1 MKFRDLVSRLKVLKD
16 RNSEKREEMVDWKL
30 LDSSAEELAKLAERY
45 PEKRSEIEAE
55 IDRRDQLNQSYQSY
69 LNASP
74 QNNALIAYQQQS
86 AQNQINQGMIYQYGS
101 WKPVQGA
108 LYTDCNGIR
117 YIQTSP
123 IDQLPTWVQFP
134 PPPQNQP
141 SQQIVYKLIYPDGSE
156 VSSRRYD
163 TWGEAEADL
172 KTYAGTPMIRAEIKS
187 LQPSTSGVK
196 ITYEASHVIPGGT
209 QFKIQDAGGAL
220 LAEGIIYPDGGISI
234 AHSPGIDSSEARRII
249 SEQMK
254 HGKDT
259 TVYPEK
265 IKVPEIPKPPKSLDE
280 RISIYSHLVERI
292 DAMEKKVKVR
302 TEPETDDLLDSLVER
317 VKVLE
322 TKLSQL
328 EKLSEKEKAL
338 A

>member
-1 MKFRDLVSRLKVLKD
+1 MKSRDLVSRLKVLKD

-30 LDSSAEELAKLAERY
+30 LDSSAEDLAKLAERY
-45 PEKRSEIEAE
+45 PEKRAEFEAE

-74 QNNALIAYQQQS
+74 QNNALIAYQQQM
-86 AQNQINQGMIYQYGS
+86 AQNQNYQYGS
-101 WKPVQGA
+101 GKPVQGA

-141 SQQIVYKLIYPDGSE
+141 SQQIVYRLIYPDGSE

-172 KTYAGTPMIRAEIKS
+172 KNYAGTPMIRAEIKS
-187 LQPSTSGVK
+187 LPPSTSGVK
-196 ITYEASHVIPGGT
+196 ITYEASRMIPGGT

-220 LAEGIIYPDGGISI
+220 LAEGTIYPDGGMLVTS
-234 AHSPGIDSSEARRII
+234 SPGIDPFEARRII

-265 IKVPEIPKPPKSLDE
+265 IKVPETHKPAPKPPKSLDE